1 VTFCDGEIPAVADLD
16 PDLLSAPHQAATT
29 AAADGAEFWADTGW
43 RSREYQLVAPLMDA
57 APVSAA
63 RPLADE

>member
-1 VTFCDGEIPAVADLD
+1 MANLD
-16 PDLLSAPHQAATT
+16 PDLLSAPRQAATT
-29 AAADGAEFWADTGW
+29 AAADGAEFLADSGCH
-43 RSREYQLVAPLMDA
+43 SREYQLVARLMDA